1 MGDTGISAMAGT
13 GMERCVDTGEAPGV
27 PFGRL
32 LRRYRAS
39 AGLTQEEL
47 AARSGV
53 SVRALSDMERG
64 RTARPFSH
72 SVRLLA
78 DALELD
84 EQARARLT
92 AAVHEGTD
100 EAAGPR
106 QLPLPVPH
114 FTGRSGELRML
125 ARLVDQAAG
134 SGTVV
139 ISAIAGTAGVGKTAL
154 AVHWAHQMAEHFPD
168 GQLYVNLR
176 GFDPSGAPTAPEEAI
191 RRFLGALGVVP
202 ERIPA
207 GLDEQAALYRSLL
220 ASRRVLVVLDN
231 AADEQQVRPLLPGGA
246 GNLVVVTSRS

>member
-100 EAAGPR
+100 EA
-106 QLPLPVPH
+106 PVPRELPPPVPA
-114 FTGRSGELRML
+114 FTGRSGALRMPGD
-125 ARLVDQAAG
+125 RAAAA
-134 SGTVV
+134 T
-139 ISAIAGTAGVGKTAL
+139 
-154 AVHWAHQMAEHFPD
+154 
-168 GQLYVNLR
+168 
-176 GFDPSGAPTAPEEAI
+176 SGAAFHGPVG
-191 RRFLGALGVVP
+191 R
-202 ERIPA
+202 
-207 GLDEQAALYRSLL
+207 
-220 ASRRVLVVLDN
+220 
-231 AADEQQVRPLLPGGA
+231 AADAGRAGGPGG
-246 GNLVVVTSRS
+246 GQRHSGDLGYRRDRGGGQ